1 MKSPL
6 GSKKHFEEALAHF
19 KVKDKKLAVLVE
31 EIGYKKLHFEVDYFE
46 SLVSAI
52 ISQQVS
58 VAAAASIQKKLTQGI
73 GGQLIPSA
81 FVGLTKEDLRVF
93 GVSGQKAGYLLDLV
107 EHFVGNPEKYEHLD
121 EKSDEEI
128 EKMLVEVKG
137 IGPWTAQM
145 FLMFTM
151 GRPDVFAPDDL
162 GLKYAMAQLYG
173 WKSIPEK
180 KKLLAVAQKW
190 SPYKT
195 LASRYLW
202 MSRKNNP

>member
-19 KVKDKKLAVLVE
+19 KVKDKKLAVIVE

-73 GGQLIPSA
+73 GGQIIPSA
-81 FVGLTKEDLRVF
+81 FVGLSKEDLRVF
-93 GVSGQKAGYLLDLV
+93 GVSNQKAGYLLDLV
-107 EHFVGNPEKYEHLD
+107 DHFVGHPEKYEHLD

-151 GRPDVFAPDDL
+151 GRPDVFAPDDF
-162 GLKYAMAQLYG
+162 GLKNAMIKLYG
-173 WKSIPEK
+173 WKSIPDK
-180 KKLLAVAQKW
+180 KKLLQTAKKW
-190 SPYKT
+190 SPYRT

-202 MSRKNNP
+202 MSLNNKA